1 MRTAGIT
8 LEKNRDGGG
17 MKFFFCVI
25 GMVMIVEG
33 LPYFAFPKKMKE
45 MVLMIT
51 GLDDANLR
59 KFGFV
64 LMLAGLAIVYFSM
77 EGR

>member
-1 MRTAGIT
+1 
-8 LEKNRDGGG
+8 

-33 LPYFAFPKKMKE
+33 LPYFAFPGKMKE
-45 MVLMIT
+45 MVQMMISLEDT
-51 GLDDANLR
+51 KLR

-64 LMLAGLAIVYFSM
+64 LMLAGLCIIYFAM
-77 EGR
+77 NGR

>member
-1 MRTAGIT
+1 
-8 LEKNRDGGG
+8 

-33 LPYFAFPKKMKE
+33 LPYFAFPGKMKE
-45 MVLMIT
+45 MVQMIT

-64 LMLAGLAIVYFSM
+64 LMFAGLCIIYFAM